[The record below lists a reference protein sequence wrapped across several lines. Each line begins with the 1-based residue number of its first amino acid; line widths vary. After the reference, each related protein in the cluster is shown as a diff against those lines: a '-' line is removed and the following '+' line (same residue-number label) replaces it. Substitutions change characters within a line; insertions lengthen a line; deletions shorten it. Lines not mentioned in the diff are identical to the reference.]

1 MHPDF
6 SHWGVLVG
14 THILRSFWDDWGQ
27 QALKGEITTLRVE
40 VHRAKEL
47 VADYNYVLETCERDS
62 KSLRNSAHLGATINV
77 ILGLICATIWVINY
91 LRKRSRAVAAVE
103 DGCPDEENSP
113 PVVPRRVGPVRPSQ
127 LHRSR

>member
-1 MHPDF
+1 MKSSYIHDIYTCTYIVSNARFVIGMVKAPYLLNPQEISRHKPPLVQERCCMHPDF

-47 VADYNYVLETCERDS
+47 VADYNYVLETCERD
-62 KSLRNSAHLGATINV
+62 
-77 ILGLICATIWVINY
+77 
-91 LRKRSRAVAAVE
+91 
-103 DGCPDEENSP
+103 
-113 PVVPRRVGPVRPSQ
+113 
-127 LHRSR
+127 